1 MRKLLTFF
9 MLALAMCFIFAVKA
23 TAQDLTFPDV
33 STLTPE
39 TLFTLTVEPLYGL
52 VVVLSGYLTAF
63 IPGIKKWQP
72 FYRVIAFA
80 LAIGV
85 GLHLFG
91 GSSVWKLAF
100 TYFISTGLYEVF
112 IKNIFK
118 SPKAAL
124 SLE

>member
-1 MRKLLTFF
+1 MRKLRTFF
-9 MLALAMCFIFAVKA
+9 MLALALCFVFA
-23 TAQDLTFPDV
+23 TQSNAQDLTFPDV

-63 IPGIKKWQP
+63 IPGIQKWKP

-91 GSSVWKLAF
+91 GASVWKLAF
-100 TYFISTGLYEVF
+100 TYFISTGLYAVF

-118 SPKAAL
+118 SPQAL
-124 SLE
+124 LE